1 MTEAGE
7 VARWVI
13 DLLHRHKNLSS
24 EYSMGVGMEA
34 ERQRDREKEIDRE
47 TEYRMLYLIYR
58 V

>member
-1 MTEAGE
+1 MEATETDHSE
-7 VARWVI
+7 KS
-13 DLLHRHKNLSS
+13 LLSKHKNLSS